1 MKIMIYGDVHWCES
15 SSIVRGMGR
24 KYSQRLENLIRSVTW
39 VESMAYNNNCEL
51 IVMLGDF
58 FDKSILTAQEVSALN
73 DILWSD
79 IHKIFITGN
88 HEIGRAD
95 RTFSTIDLF
104 ESFPNSEVISQ
115 PVDMTIA
122 GKKCLFLP
130 YFLEKDRP
138 DLSKYD
144 HYDYIFSHNDLLGLQ
159 MGQFI
164 SKEGFDIN
172 VIADHCKYFFN
183 GHIHNGMFV
192 GNNIINIGNL
202 SGQNFSE
209 DALTYSHN
217 VCILDTE
224 TDKIEF
230 FENPHA
236 FNFYKLGLIDSIDKL
251 EGLKLKDN
259 AVVSM
264 TIDQN
269 NADLKYFIENFKNI
283 VSKRIIYKVSSDQVD
298 ANREQ
303 FEAVDYLQKFVE
315 FIKNNMEMTDIVQEE
330 LSKVIA

>member
-115 PVDMTIA
+115 PVEMTIA

-144 HYDYIFSHNDLLGLQ
+144 HYDYMFSHNDLLGLQ
-159 MGQFI
+159 MGQFT

-209 DALTYSHN
+209 DALVYDHN
-217 VCILDTE
+217 VVILDTE
-224 TDKIEF
+224 TNGLEF
-230 FENPHA
+230 FQNPHA
-236 FNFYKLGLIDSIDKL
+236 FNFYKLGKVDSIDQLPKF
-251 EGLKLKDN
+251 KPN
-259 AVVSM
+259 SVVSM
-264 TIDQN
+264 TVDSNN
-269 NADLKYFIENFKNI
+269 NAVKEFIETCPE
-283 VSKRIIYKVSSDQVD
+283 VVVKRVLLDSGSVNSTDSI
-298 ANREQ
+298 E
-303 FEAVDYLQKFVE
+303 FEAVDYLDKFVS
-315 FIKNNMEMTDIVQEE
+315 FVKANMEMNDIVLDE
-330 LSKVIA
+330 LSKVVK

>member
-15 SSIVRGMGR
+15 SSIIRGMGT
-24 KYSQRLENLIRSVTW
+24 KYSQRLENLTRSVSW
-39 VESMAYNNNCEL
+39 VESEAKKNYCDL

-58 FDKSILTAQEVSALN
+58 FDKSVLTAQEISALN
-73 DILWSD
+73 DIQWSD
-79 IHKIFITGN
+79 IRRVFIVGN

-104 ESFPNSEVISQ
+104 DSFPNCTVMSQ
-115 PVDMTIA
+115 PTEWNV
-122 GKKCLFLP
+122 GLKRCYFLP

-138 DLSKYD
+138 KLTG

-159 MGQFI
+159 MGQFV

-172 VIADHCKYFFN
+172 EIEKCCKYFFN

-192 GNNIINIGNL
+192 GKNIINLGNL

-217 VCILDTE
+217 VCILDTQ
-224 TDKIEF
+224 TDDLKFI
-230 FENPHA
+230 ENPYA
-236 FNFYKLGLIDSIDKL
+236 FNFYKLGLVESKQDFL
-251 EGLKLKDN
+251 NLNLKSN
-259 AVVSM
+259 AVVSV
-264 TIDQN
+264 TI
-269 NADLKYFIENFKNI
+269 NAKDSELKQLIEDCSQI
-283 VSKRIIYKVSSDQVD
+283 VSKRVLYKDIENQTEVD
-298 ANREQ
+298 TEL
-303 FEAVDYLQKFVE
+303 FEDVDYLQKFVE
-315 FIKNNMEMTDIVQEE
+315 FIKSNMEITDIVNDE

>member
-15 SSIVRGMGR
+15 SSIIRGMGT
-24 KYSQRLENLIRSVTW
+24 KYSQRLENLIRSVSW
-39 VESMAYNNNCEL
+39 VESEAKKNYCDL

-58 FDKSILTAQEVSALN
+58 FDKSVLTAQEISALN
-73 DILWSD
+73 DIQWSD
-79 IHKIFITGN
+79 IRRVFIVGN

-104 ESFPNSEVISQ
+104 DSFPNCTVMSQ
-115 PVDMTIA
+115 PTEWNV
-122 GKKCLFLP
+122 GLKRCYFLP

-138 DLSKYD
+138 KLTE

-159 MGQFI
+159 MGQFV

-172 VIADHCKYFFN
+172 EIEKCCKYFFN

-192 GNNIINIGNL
+192 GKNIINLGNL

-217 VCILDTE
+217 VCILDTQ
-224 TDKIEF
+224 TDELTFI
-230 FENPHA
+230 ENPYA
-236 FNFYKLGLIDSIDKL
+236 FNFYKLGLISSIDQIMN
-251 EGLKLKDN
+251 LKLKDN

-264 TIDQN
+264 TIDQTN
-269 NADLKYFIENFKNI
+269 SQLKDLVEQFKNI
-283 VSKRIIYKVSSDQVD
+283 VSKRILYKVSSTEAAVDTDQFD
-298 ANREQ
+298 E
-303 FEAVDYLQKFVE
+303 VDYLQKFVE
-315 FIKNNMEMTDIVQEE
+315 FIKNNMEMTDIVNDE

>member
-15 SSIVRGMGR
+15 SSIIRGMGT
-24 KYSQRLENLIRSVTW
+24 KYSQRLENLIRSVSW
-39 VESMAYNNNCEL
+39 VESEAKKNYCDL

-58 FDKSILTAQEVSALN
+58 FDKSVLTAQEISALN
-73 DILWSD
+73 DIQWSD
-79 IHKIFITGN
+79 IRRVFIVGN

-104 ESFPNSEVISQ
+104 DSFPNCTVMSQ
-115 PVDMTIA
+115 PTEWNV
-122 GKKCLFLP
+122 GLKRCYFLP

-138 DLSKYD
+138 KLTE

-159 MGQFI
+159 MGQFV

-172 VIADHCKYFFN
+172 EIEKCCKYFFN

-192 GNNIINIGNL
+192 GKNIINLGNL

-217 VCILDTE
+217 VCILDTQ
-224 TDKIEF
+224 TDDLKFI
-230 FENPHA
+230 ENPYA
-236 FNFYKLGLIDSIDKL
+236 FNFYKLGLVESKQDFL
-251 EGLKLKDN
+251 NLNLKSN
-259 AVVSM
+259 AVVSV
-264 TIDQN
+264 TI
-269 NADLKYFIENFKNI
+269 NAKDSELKQLIEDCSQI
-283 VSKRIIYKVSSDQVD
+283 VSKRVLYKDIENQTEVD
-298 ANREQ
+298 TEL
-303 FEAVDYLQKFVE
+303 FEDVDYLQKFVE
-315 FIKNNMEMTDIVQEE
+315 FIKSNMEITDIVNDE

>member
-39 VESMAYNNNCEL
+39 VESMAYNNGCEL
-51 IVMLGDF
+51 IIMLGDF

-79 IHKIFITGN
+79 IKKIFLTGN

-104 ESFPNSEVISQ
+104 DSFPNSEVISQ
-115 PVDMTIA
+115 PVEMNIA
-122 GKKCLFLP
+122 NKKGLFLP

-144 HYDYIFSHNDLLGLQ
+144 HYDYIFSHNDIKGLQ
-159 MGQFI
+159 LGPFI
-164 SKEGFDIN
+164 SKEGFEIEKIEN
-172 VIADHCKYFFN
+172 SCTYYFN

-192 GNNIINIGNL
+192 GKNIINIGNL

-209 DALTYSHN
+209 DALNYSHN
-217 VCILDTE
+217 VVILDTE
-224 TDKIEF
+224 TDNLEF
-230 FENPHA
+230 FENPNA
-236 FNFYKLGLIDSIDKL
+236 FNFYKLGLVTSSED
-251 EGLKLKDN
+251 LKSLKSH

-264 TIDQN
+264 TLDTDN
-269 NADLKYFIENFKNI
+269 KDLKQFIENDDRI
-283 VSKRIIYKVSSDQVD
+283 VCKRILYKDNSKSIDIKEDFSS
-298 ANREQ
+298 
-303 FEAVDYLQKFVE
+303 VDYLQKFVE
-315 FIKNNMEMTDIVQEE
+315 FVKNNMEMTDMVEEE
-330 LSKVIA
+330 LSKVIV